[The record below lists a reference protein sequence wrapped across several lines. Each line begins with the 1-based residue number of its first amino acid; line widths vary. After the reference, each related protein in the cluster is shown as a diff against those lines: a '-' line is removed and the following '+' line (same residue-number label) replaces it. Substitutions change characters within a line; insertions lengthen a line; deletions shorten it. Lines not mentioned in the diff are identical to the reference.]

1 MLRPW
6 NPMKADIE
14 RWLKTKE
21 LEFVQ
26 KDNRNLKL
34 TPRKYLD
41 KYVFNDL
48 HEVFFCDFPHVL
60 QEWILRLKDNHPTNQ
75 IRQLEW
81 NPFEIVQLQQV
92 DNKFMRAVDFWLDNI
107 VAGFITE
114 FAVDTAKSYSASEQD
129 FLKGPR
135 GRYII
140 SLYTSIKMLLYNKGV
155 MTMAS
160 DN

>member
-6 NPMKADIE
+6 NPTKAEIE
-14 RWLKTKE
+14 SWLKTKE
-21 LEFVQ
+21 LEFAQ
-26 KDNRNLKL
+26 KDNRNPKL
-34 TPRKYLD
+34 TPHKYLD

-60 QEWILRLKDNHPTNQ
+60 QEWILRLKYNHTTNR

-81 NPFEIVQLQQV
+81 NPTEIAHLQQV
-92 DNKFMRAVDFWLDNI
+92 DNKFTHAVDFWLDNI

-114 FAVDTAKSYSASEQD
+114 FAVDTAKSYNAAEKE

-135 GRYII
+135 GRYI
-140 SLYTSIKMLLYNKGV
+140 
-155 MTMAS
+155 
-160 DN
+160 

>member
-1 MLRPW
+1 LRLW
-6 NPMKADIE
+6 NPMKVEIE

-21 LEFVQ
+21 LDFVQ
-26 KDNRNLKL
+26 KYNRNLKL
-34 TPRKYLD
+34 TPHKYMD

-60 QEWILRLKDNHPTNQ
+60 HEWISGLKENHPTNQ
-75 IRQLEW
+75 IKQLEW
-81 NPFEIVQLQQV
+81 NPEEITQLQQV
-92 DNKFMRAVDFWLDNI
+92 YNKFMRAVDFWLDNI
-107 VAGFITE
+107 VAGFIRE
-114 FAVDTAKSYSASEQD
+114 FPVDTTKSYNATEKE
-129 FLKGPR
+129 FLNGPG

-140 SLYTSIKMLLYNKGV
+140 SLYTSIKILIYNKCV

>member
-1 MLRPW
+1 
-6 NPMKADIE
+6 MKAEIE
-14 RWLKTKE
+14 SWLKTKE
-21 LEFVQ
+21 LEFAQ

-34 TPRKYLD
+34 TPHKYLD

-60 QEWILRLKDNHPTNQ
+60 QEWILRLKDNHPTNW

-81 NPFEIVQLQQV
+81 NPMEIVQLQQV

-107 VAGFITE
+107 VAGFITK
-114 FAVDTAKSYSASEQD
+114 FAVDTMKSYSATEKE

-140 SLYTSIKMLLYNKGV
+140 LLYTSIKMLLYNKGV